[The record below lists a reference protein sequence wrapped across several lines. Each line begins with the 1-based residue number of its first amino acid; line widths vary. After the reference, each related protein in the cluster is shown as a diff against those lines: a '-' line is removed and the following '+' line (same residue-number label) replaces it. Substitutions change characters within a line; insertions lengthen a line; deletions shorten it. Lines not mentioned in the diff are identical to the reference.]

1 MSQDKPLP
9 DFLRISSVDD
19 SEFFVGDLFRR
30 KFGVSPPAEGHHFVA
45 FLHDADKSFRTA
57 GYLHCYPFSDIM
69 LVGGGCTD
77 GNQLRRLNATQ
88 SQAVTEAG
96 GILFHLLRYS
106 FAHLHDRCEAF
117 FGYCGDARAEAV
129 DLRAGFVKTQHKHL
143 LVHFHKP
150 LHEVMQRALIAKAA
164 AIGPF

>member
-19 SEFFVGDLFRR
+19 PEFFVGDLFRR

-45 FLHDADKSFRTA
+45 FARDPEGSLLAL
-57 GYLHCYPFSDIM
+57 GYTHFYPFGDIM
-69 LVGGGCTD
+69 LGGGACTD
-77 GNQLRRLNATQ
+77 DRLLRRLGAEQRAAIAET
-88 SQAVTEAG
+88 G
-96 GILFHLLRYS
+96 GLYFNVLRY
-106 FAHLHDRCEAF
+106 ALYHLRGRCEAY

-143 LVHFHKP
+143 LVYFHKP